1 MVENPGQGRPQ
12 LAKAWPDCF
21 QDDNLMLYPSKGKN
35 VIPHVVEGKGQ
46 KRREDCELNVS
57 AIKFRC

>member
-1 MVENPGQGRPQ
+1 
-12 LAKAWPDCF
+12 
-21 QDDNLMLYPSKGKN
+21 MLYPSKGKN